1 MRNARPRRL
10 GDGVIDGLA
19 SDQLRERRSL
29 TEASNMAAVA
39 ERGTGDGV
47 SLAEEENNGERGRR
61 SPACMRLTSTI
72 EMVLEAGS
80 SKIEIIVE
88 SS

>member
-10 GDGVIDGLA
+10 GDGVIDELA

-39 ERGTGDGV
+39 ERGTG
-47 SLAEEENNGERGRR
+47 
-61 SPACMRLTSTI
+61 
-72 EMVLEAGS
+72 EMAMAFP
-80 SKIEIIVE
+80 
-88 SS
+88 